1 MLTTSY
7 FIFFLLPLIYFAV
20 SLVKFLHHFDVFLEK
35 GKVGKFF
42 LVIILFLLKN
52 SVFLVDNVP
61 VF

>member
-7 FIFFLLPLIYFAV
+7 FIFFLLPLIDFAI

-35 GKVGKFF
+35 GKVSKFF